1 MSGEEVKIG
10 PFRFDPARR
19 ELSREGVPVRLG
31 GRALDILAVLA
42 SAKGELVT
50 KDELLAQVWPG
61 RVVEENALAAQVSG
75 LRRVLDEGNSG
86 QSRLVSVSGRGYRLI
101 GLSDT
106 LSGPPLPDK
115 PSIAVLPFQNLSDDP
130 QQDYFADGIVE
141 DIITALSRIRW
152 LFVIAR
158 NSSFAY
164 KGRAT
169 DVKQVGRELGVR
181 YVLEGSVR
189 KAGARV
195 RLTGQLIDAATNMNL
210 WADRFDGGLEDI
222 FDLQDQI
229 AASVVGAML
238 PKLEQ
243 AEIERARRK
252 PTDSLDAYDYYLRGL
267 ASAHRMTREGTSE
280 ALRLLARASELD
292 PEYATPHGLA
302 AECYVVRKIN
312 GWMSDRDQEI
322 AAAARHAR
330 LAAALGT
337 DDAVALAFG
346 ACALGFVVG
355 EFDDAVALTDRALAL
370 SPNLVI
376 AWFASGMMRVYRG
389 GEPDRA
395 IEHLARA
402 MRLSPLDPFM
412 SRMQNNIALAHFL
425 AGRHEEAPAWAEKA
439 FRGNPR
445 SVGALRV
452 IAASDALVGR
462 PDEARNAIA
471 RALALDPEMR
481 LSNLDDRIGKFGRA
495 EDHKKYVEALRLA
508 GLPE

>member
-1 MSGEEVKIG
+1 MKFRQAAVVKLMSGEEVKFG

-50 KDELLAQVWPG
+50 KDELLSQVWPG
-61 RVVEENALAAQVSG
+61 RVVEENSLAAQVSA
-75 LRRVLDEGNSG
+75 LRKVLDEGNSG
-86 QSRLVSVSGRGYRLI
+86 QSRLASVSGRGYRLI

-141 DIITALSRIRW
+141 DIITSLSRIRW

-164 KGRAT
+164 KGRAS

-189 KAGARV
+189 KAGERV
-195 RLTGQLIDAATNMNL
+195 RITGQLIDASTNMNL
-210 WADRFDGGLEDI
+210 WADRFDGSLEDI

-229 AASVVGAML
+229 ATSVVGAMV

-267 ASAHRMTREGTSE
+267 ASAHRRTREGTSD
-280 ALRLLARASELD
+280 ALQLLVRASELD
-292 PEYATPHGLA
+292 PEFATPHGLA
-302 AECYVVRKIN
+302 AECYLDRKLN
-312 GWMSDRDQEI
+312 GWMSDRDQEV

-330 LAAALGT
+330 RAAALGR
-337 DDAVALAFG
+337 DDAVALSLG
-346 ACALGFVVG
+346 GRALGYFVG
-355 EFDDAVALTDRALAL
+355 EFDDALALTDRALAL
-370 SPNLVI
+370 SPNLAI
-376 AWFASGMMRVYRG
+376 AWLASGMVRVFRG

-402 MRLSPLDPFM
+402 MRLTPLDPFM
-412 SRMQNNIALAHFL
+412 SHMQSGIALAHFL
-425 AGRHEEAPAWAEKA
+425 AARHAEASAWAEKA
-439 FRGNPR
+439 IRENPR
-445 SVGALRV
+445 N
-452 IAASDALVGR
+452 VGR
-462 PDEARNAIA
+462 CD
-471 RALALDPEMR
+471 
-481 LSNLDDRIGKFGRA
+481 LSRPPTLW
-495 EDHKKYVEALRLA
+495 
-508 GLPE
+508 